1 MRYLILAVALVAF
14 VPALAI
20 GLAGPGARFG
30 LWEYGDGFSMMRQAA
45 WPAMIMAGVAFVAFL
60 VALFKARGLAA
71 LALVAALSAGAA
83 ASVPIQMRALVNAN
97 PFIHD
102 VTTDFENPPV
112 IIAAADLPRKN
123 PPEYLGDSPA
133 PRSELTVAESQRQA
147 FPDIQP
153 MVVDGDVDEV
163 AAQAL
168 SALKSMGLEILAE
181 NKTEDGI
188 VLEAA
193 HTSLWYGF
201 VDDFIVRLTP
211 VEGGTRVDVRSK
223 SRVGGSD
230 LGANAKRVRDFLKR
244 MA

>member
-1 MRYLILAVALVAF
+1 MRYVILAVALVAF

-20 GLAGPGARFG
+20 ALAGPGARFG
-30 LWEYGDGFSMMRQAA
+30 WWEYGDGFAMMRQAA
-45 WPAMIMAGVAFVAFL
+45 LPAMVATGAAFIAFIL
-60 VALFKARGLAA
+60 AMVKARGLALLA
-71 LALVAALSAGAA
+71 LAAMVAAGGA

-102 VTTDFENPPV
+102 ITTDFENPPAIV
-112 IIAAADLPRKN
+112 AAAALPRKN

-133 PRSELTVAESQRQA
+133 PRSEMTVAEAQRGA

-153 MVVDGDVDEV
+153 MTVDGDIDAV
-163 AAQAL
+163 AAQAR
-168 SALKSMGLEILAE
+168 SALNAMGLELLVE
-181 NKTEDGI
+181 SKTEEGV

-211 VEGGTRVDVRSK
+211 TEDGVRIDVRSK

-230 LGANAKRVRDFLKR
+230 LGANAERVRDFLKR

>member
-1 MRYLILAVALVAF
+1 MRYVILAVALVAL

-30 LWEYGDGFSMMRQAA
+30 LWDYGDGFAMMRQAA
-45 WPAMIMAGVAFVAFL
+45 LPAMVCAGVAFIAFI
-60 VALFKARGLAA
+60 VALFTVRGLAVFA
-71 LALVAALSAGAA
+71 LISAIAAGAA

-102 VTTDFENPPV
+102 VTTDFDNPPAIV
-112 IIAAADLPRKN
+112 AAAGLDRKN

-133 PRSELTVAESQRQA
+133 PRSELTVAEAQRQA

-153 MVVDGDVDEV
+153 MTVDGDIDEV

-181 NKTEDGI
+181 GKTEAGV

-211 VEGGTRVDVRSK
+211 VEGGVRIDARSK

-230 LGANAKRVRDFLKR
+230 LGANAERVRDFLSR
-244 MA
+244 MG